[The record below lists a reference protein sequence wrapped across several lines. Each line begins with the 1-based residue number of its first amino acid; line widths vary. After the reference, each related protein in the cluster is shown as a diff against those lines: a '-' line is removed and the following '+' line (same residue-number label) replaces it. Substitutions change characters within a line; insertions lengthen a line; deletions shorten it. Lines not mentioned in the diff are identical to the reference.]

1 MNRNILLGL
10 MSLFLIFS
18 LFSGCD
24 QNNATSSDTCASSF
38 SDETSVKNTGL
49 SPSDTQTGSDA
60 AVFLNFDYVTTETPD
75 GLNREGDDIII
86 VTSRNDFS
94 ALYEGKSGIAAK
106 AMAYFTDDFFENH
119 VAVVLKIDLTY
130 NSKLLHAD
138 SVEKKGNEIIANYK
152 LYSSPGHP
160 FGSRYHTDI
169 VVLSKDDCDGCAVS
183 YKYQILYTTAETLQ
197 KYDSKFR
204 EESLSAFEKY
214 KP

>member
-1 MNRNILLGL
+1 MNRNILLNL
-10 MSLFLIFS
+10 MSLFLVFS

-24 QNNATSSDTCASSF
+24 QKNAAASDTG
-38 SDETSVKNTGL
+38 TN
-49 SPSDTQTGSDA
+49 SPSDESSPPQGTQTGSDA

-183 YKYQILYTTAETLQ
+183 YTYRTFYTNAETLQ
-197 KYDSKFR
+197 KYESKFR
-204 EESLSAFEKY
+204 EESLAAFEKY